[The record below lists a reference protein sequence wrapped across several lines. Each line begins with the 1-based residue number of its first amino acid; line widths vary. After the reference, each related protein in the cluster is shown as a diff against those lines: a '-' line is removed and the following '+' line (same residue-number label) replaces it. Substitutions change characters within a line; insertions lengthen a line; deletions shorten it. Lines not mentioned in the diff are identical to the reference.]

1 LYRLFVPALA
11 EAPNKNG
18 GTASAG
24 TKNGVRRYIKGLFTL
39 RKKNNRSEM
48 NRIMRI
54 LGIYKFECASI
65 NDMNIQVFLSLFT
78 IHP

>member
-1 LYRLFVPALA
+1 MYRLFVPALA